1 MPFPSPASN
10 GQTYE
15 AGGYLY
21 TFNSTK
27 KTWVKTARSANAV
40 VEVGNVQITANTST
54 ITVGNTSITANAI
67 TVGNTSITANV
78 ISIGNTAITA
88 NAVTVGNTSITAN
101 AITVG
106 NTRITSNAI
115 TVGNTSI
122 TANAITVGNT
132 RITSNAI
139 TVGNTSITSNAIT
152 TGNISIT
159 SNSVST
165 GNVSISNTGFRAG
178 NVVIDSNGFARF
190 TSVSAMEFTGLA
202 NNISLIQLSDVDWQD
217 SNVSMPYYLTDGKF
231 LKYDSASSNW
241 VPADPYVTNAT
252 FAETSNLAIYSTI
265 SDSANVANVAIRVL
279 TLSNLTTGNLTEGN
293 NLYYTNAR
301 VYTAIA
307 ANLVL
312 KANVVDLTTANVREL
327 GNTTTGNVYFSNA
340 RARAAL
346 TGALNIDYN
355 PITGNI
361 SLVNNPSFGGFTA
374 ANGIITGNLTVL
386 GNLIAQASAANT
398 LDNPILYLA
407 NNSVTDAVD
416 IGFVGSYKPAG
427 DVTRMT
433 GLFRDATDTKY
444 KLFQNGLYNVSTT
457 VNTGDGAFSFANLQ
471 IDTLFGKLEWANI
484 QSKPDPVITVTLTGN
499 VTGTASATLQ
509 DLTSNTITI
518 ATTLASIPTS
528 TITEVLGNL
537 NNGSGLTTSNIAE
550 GSNLY
555 YTNARVVSNV
565 SLLSINVLADVDTTG
580 VLTGNTLVWDGTKFV
595 PGTSPIGAGQTV
607 NNANLSNFANISNFS
622 NVSLASNVANTANFA
637 NLAGSANVASNAN
650 FANIAGT
657 VLSLSNFTTSNVAE
671 GSNLYFTNARVITA
685 INNSVLGNV
694 YIANLTAGNISY
706 VGNLTVGNIV
716 SAHGF
721 IQLDNDERNTIIQA
735 GVWSYRFDDDGNFY
749 VPNIIVT
756 GSIFGNISGNINV
769 GTLSQEQVQDFAA
782 PLLTNGVHSGVTFTY
797 DDTNNR
803 INAVVTGGGG
813 GSNDFSNIAGLANF
827 ANTANIANIVLSL
840 NNFTTSNLVEGTN
853 LYFSNA
859 RAITAVTTANIT
871 NLTVTNNIVVSNVI
885 ATRFFIGNGALI
897 TGINTTLVSEGTNLY
912 YTNARVL
919 SYVSNISLPNL
930 TVSGNIVAANII
942 ATKFIGDG
950 SGLTGISSSGISGIN
965 QSNLAQLPTYN
976 GNALLGN
983 VVVTGNVTTGN
994 ILTVLG
1000 NASIG
1005 NLVVTGKLFGD
1016 GSGLTGISGS
1026 SISGF
1031 NQSNL
1036 TQLPT
1041 YNGNILAGNLVISGN
1056 ATTGN
1061 ILVVNGNVLVGNIFA
1076 SRITGTHLGDGSAL
1090 TGITTNIVSE
1100 GSNLYYTQARFDS
1113 AFAAKSTTNLPEG
1126 SNLYYTNARVIAG
1139 VASANIANLTVTA
1152 NIVGGSLVGSTVRT
1166 SNIIYTDNSYIT
1178 ASLNNNTTIRANT
1191 SDFVFSDRGIL
1202 VAPSITVSSNLRI
1215 RNILET
1221 DSVARFAG
1229 NIIPLVDSYY
1239 SLGTPTNRFKSLY
1252 VSGNTIDISDAL
1264 LKFEDNKFKFQ
1275 SSTGNPATV
1284 EIFAN
1289 SVIETGTTT
1298 TGNVFFTNVRARSA
1312 IANSTGVLYDVNT
1325 GLISIGQSVATTSDV
1340 TFKDGTFTGN
1350 LIVQGDT
1357 VTLNTSVV
1365 LIEDKNILLANGA
1378 LNAAA
1383 ADGAGISVAGAGAN
1397 IQYTSSIN
1405 RWAFNKDIDI
1415 TGNVFASG
1423 NVSATKFIGDGS
1435 ALTGISAGAATSNLT
1450 QLPTYNGN
1458 ALLGNLVISG
1468 NATIGNVLVVNGNA
1482 SIGNLVVT
1490 GKLFGDG
1497 SALTGISAG
1506 AATSN
1511 LTQLPTYNGNALLG
1525 NVVVTGNATIGN
1537 VLVVNGNTSI
1547 LGSLIVSN
1555 NFSASNITI
1564 NSGTLTSANDNNTE
1578 IRAGIWQYKFKDDG
1592 YAIFPNLSIGAGSLG
1607 TAADNNTQIRAGIWQ
1622 YTFNDQGNLLVPN
1635 IVVSGKLFGDGSAL
1649 TGISAGAATSN
1660 LTQLPTYNGNI
1671 LAGNLVISGNAT
1683 IGNVLVVNGNAS
1695 IGNIFASRITGT
1707 HLGDGSGLTGISGS
1721 SISGFNQSNLTQL
1734 PTYNGNALLGNLVI
1748 SGNATI
1754 GNVLVVNGNASI
1766 GNIFASRIT
1775 GTYLGDGSALTGIT
1789 TNIVSEG
1796 SNLYYTNARVL
1807 SYVSNVSVPNLTVSG
1822 NVTANNLLVAGALYS
1837 SSTDNN
1843 TQIRAGIW
1851 QYTFNDQGNLLVP
1864 NIVAS
1869 GNVTANNLLVAGALY
1884 SSSTDNNTQIR
1895 AGIWQYTF
1903 NDQGNLLV
1911 PNIVVSGKLFGD
1923 GSALTGISA
1932 GAATSNLTQLPTYN
1946 GNILAGNLVISGN
1959 ATTGNILVVQGNASI
1974 GNLVVTGKLFGDG
1987 SGLTGI
1993 SGSSISGFNQSN
2005 LTQLPT
2011 YNGNALLG
2019 NLVISG
2025 NATTGN
2031 ILTVLGNAVV
2041 LGNLFVGNISGNNF
2055 NGITATFVDLRSSGR
2070 YYGNNIG
2077 NVATYTS
2084 NVSVGNLVVGNVI
2097 STPSG
2102 SNANLIID
2110 PDGTGEVIF
2119 PVNTEVIIQSTIQA
2133 NSNVSGA
2140 LIVTGG
2146 IGIGGNIY
2154 SGANI
2159 VATGNIYGTYFVG
2172 NGALLTGLTASGI
2185 TGINQS
2191 NLTQLPTY
2199 NGNIL
2204 AGNLVI
2210 SGNATTGN
2218 ILTVLGNAAVLG
2230 NLFVANILVGG
2241 IIGRQGGLTNIT
2253 LMTGGN
2259 VVIDTGPFETRFFDT
2274 GNVAFPSNI
2283 SATFF
2288 VGNGALLTG
2297 LTTSL
2302 AGMSTYG
2309 GNILAS
2315 NLTVG
2320 NIFISGN
2327 ITAGNNS
2334 SFSISNDNNT
2344 IIRAG
2349 NFSTQFLDTGN
2360 LSVGGNII
2368 ATGRITG
2375 DGSGLTNVIISLGN
2389 QGQAS
2394 VDATVRSRAMMYSI
2408 LFR

>member
-965 QSNLAQLPTYN
+965 QSNLAQLPIYN
-976 GNALLGN
+976 GNAL
-983 VVVTGNVTTGN
+983 VGN
-994 ILTVLG
+994 I
-1000 NASIG
+1000 
-1005 NLVVTGKLFGD
+1005 VV
-1016 GSGLTGISGS
+1016 
-1026 SISGF
+1026 
-1031 NQSNL
+1031 
-1036 TQLPT
+1036 
-1041 YNGNILAGNLVISGN
+1041 SGN

-1061 ILVVNGNVLVGNIFA
+1061 ILI
-1076 SRITGTHLGDGSAL
+1076 
-1090 TGITTNIVSE
+1090 
-1100 GSNLYYTQARFDS
+1100 
-1113 AFAAKSTTNLPEG
+1113 
-1126 SNLYYTNARVIAG
+1126 
-1139 VASANIANLTVTA
+1139 
-1152 NIVGGSLVGSTVRT
+1152 
-1166 SNIIYTDNSYIT
+1166 
-1178 ASLNNNTTIRANT
+1178 
-1191 SDFVFSDRGIL
+1191 
-1202 VAPSITVSSNLRI
+1202 
-1215 RNILET
+1215 
-1221 DSVARFAG
+1221 
-1229 NIIPLVDSYY
+1229 
-1239 SLGTPTNRFKSLY
+1239 
-1252 VSGNTIDISDAL
+1252 
-1264 LKFEDNKFKFQ
+1264 
-1275 SSTGNPATV
+1275 
-1284 EIFAN
+1284 
-1289 SVIETGTTT
+1289 
-1298 TGNVFFTNVRARSA
+1298 
-1312 IANSTGVLYDVNT
+1312 
-1325 GLISIGQSVATTSDV
+1325 
-1340 TFKDGTFTGN
+1340 
-1350 LIVQGDT
+1350 
-1357 VTLNTSVV
+1357 
-1365 LIEDKNILLANGA
+1365 
-1378 LNAAA
+1378 
-1383 ADGAGISVAGAGAN
+1383 
-1397 IQYTSSIN
+1397 
-1405 RWAFNKDIDI
+1405 
-1415 TGNVFASG
+1415 
-1423 NVSATKFIGDGS
+1423 
-1435 ALTGISAGAATSNLT
+1435 
-1450 QLPTYNGN
+1450 
-1458 ALLGNLVISG
+1458 
-1468 NATIGNVLVVNGNA
+1468 
-1482 SIGNLVVT
+1482 
-1490 GKLFGDG
+1490 
-1497 SALTGISAG
+1497 
-1506 AATSN
+1506 
-1511 LTQLPTYNGNALLG
+1511 
-1525 NVVVTGNATIGN
+1525 
-1537 VLVVNGNTSI
+1537 
-1547 LGSLIVSN
+1547 
-1555 NFSASNITI
+1555 
-1564 NSGTLTSANDNNTE
+1564 
-1578 IRAGIWQYKFKDDG
+1578 
-1592 YAIFPNLSIGAGSLG
+1592 
-1607 TAADNNTQIRAGIWQ
+1607 
-1622 YTFNDQGNLLVPN
+1622 
-1635 IVVSGKLFGDGSAL
+1635 
-1649 TGISAGAATSN
+1649 
-1660 LTQLPTYNGNI
+1660 
-1671 LAGNLVISGNAT
+1671 
-1683 IGNVLVVNGNAS
+1683 
-1695 IGNIFASRITGT
+1695 
-1707 HLGDGSGLTGISGS
+1707 
-1721 SISGFNQSNLTQL
+1721 
-1734 PTYNGNALLGNLVI
+1734 
-1748 SGNATI
+1748 
-1754 GNVLVVNGNASI
+1754 
-1766 GNIFASRIT
+1766 
-1775 GTYLGDGSALTGIT
+1775 
-1789 TNIVSEG
+1789 
-1796 SNLYYTNARVL
+1796 
-1807 SYVSNVSVPNLTVSG
+1807 
-1822 NVTANNLLVAGALYS
+1822 
-1837 SSTDNN
+1837 
-1843 TQIRAGIW
+1843 
-1851 QYTFNDQGNLLVP
+1851 
-1864 NIVAS
+1864 
-1869 GNVTANNLLVAGALY
+1869 
-1884 SSSTDNNTQIR
+1884 
-1895 AGIWQYTF
+1895 
-1903 NDQGNLLV
+1903 
-1911 PNIVVSGKLFGD
+1911 
-1923 GSALTGISA
+1923 
-1932 GAATSNLTQLPTYN
+1932 
-1946 GNILAGNLVISGN
+1946 
-1959 ATTGNILVVQGNASI
+1959 VQGNASI

-2041 LGNLFVGNISGNNF
+2041 SGNLFVGNISGNNF

-2349 NFSTQFLDTGN
+2349 VYTYSFLDTGN
-2360 LSVGGNII
+2360 IN
-2368 ATGRITG
+2368 
-2375 DGSGLTNVIISLGN
+2375 LGN
-2389 QGQAS
+2389 NSSFSATNDNNTVIRAGSFQTS
-2394 VDATVRSRAMMYSI
+2394 FVDNGTVAVPSRLTIGGTDIEQTIKARAIAYNL